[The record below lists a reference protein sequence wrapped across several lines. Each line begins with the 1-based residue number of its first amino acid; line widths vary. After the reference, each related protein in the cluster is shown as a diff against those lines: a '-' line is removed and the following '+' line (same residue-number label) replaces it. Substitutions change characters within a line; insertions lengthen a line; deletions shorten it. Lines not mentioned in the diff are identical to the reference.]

1 MDRRGECILLYN
13 VKYTVEK
20 TCVVLLMRTD
30 EQAEKKHLVKRSG
43 VLRQPQT
50 MSFCRTVHVCRR
62 EDVGGAASVYM
73 TLSVFH
79 PST

>member
-1 MDRRGECILLYN
+1 
-13 VKYTVEK
+13 
-20 TCVVLLMRTD
+20 MRTD

-73 TLSVFH
+73 ALSVFA